1 MQGVALMQRQ
11 RPAAGQPQGLAAA
24 EGRLA
29 GKEVLKMNAAPAA
42 VTEDEFIIMK
52 LQADIGGAFQPGPKM
67 PTGAGVFVR

>member
-1 MQGVALMQRQ
+1 MQHQH
-11 RPAAGQPQGLAAA
+11 PAAGQPQGFAAA

-29 GKEVLKMNAAPAA
+29 GKEVLKVNAAPAA

-52 LQADIGGAFQPGPKM
+52 LQADIGGAFQPGPKT